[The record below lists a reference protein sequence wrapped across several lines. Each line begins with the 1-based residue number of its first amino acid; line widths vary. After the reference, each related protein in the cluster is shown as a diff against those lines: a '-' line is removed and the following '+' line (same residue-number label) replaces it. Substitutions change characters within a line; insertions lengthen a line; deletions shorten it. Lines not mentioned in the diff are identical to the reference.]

1 MPYYKEH
8 MMRAIMQKYRLTKEG
23 VYSVK
28 DALHADV
35 YVTAEPVPF
44 AERMSGKPI
53 YDIQKNQV
61 WAGLF
66 DCGWFHFTGKV
77 PADCDGKFVVLMIDI
92 SGEGLIVDQNGDPV
106 RALTSKKSGFD
117 GELGCATKRI
127 WRIFP
132 CAKAGDP
139 IDFWMDAGCNDL
151 FGNDTGGKVREME
164 IAVLDEQRRALGY
177 DLEVLIDLYGCI
189 DKESARA
196 QKVFFALYEA
206 TCLLGEFT
214 PEEIAAARAILK
226 KELDKRNGDPDLQ
239 VWAVGHAHL
248 DLAWLWPIRETIRKA
263 ARTFSTALHHMDI
276 YEDYIFGQSQPQQ
289 FEWMKKYYPQLFERI
304 KKAVADGR
312 LEPQGC
318 MWVEADTNISSG
330 EALVRQILYGQRFW
344 REEFG
349 LEVNNLWLPD
359 VFGYNA
365 ALPQILR
372 KSGVDYF
379 MTQKLSWSE
388 HNKFPHHTFR
398 WEGIDGTQILTH
410 MLPEETYNG
419 PAAPWGVKKA
429 ERQYAESGL
438 CDDVLM
444 LYGIGDG
451 GAGPGSDHI
460 ERMERMKNLSG
471 IAPVKMTQAHD
482 LFPKLEQQWDRL
494 PSWQGELYLERHQGT
509 LTTQG
514 ANKHYNRLME
524 FALREM
530 EFAYVLAGIEFPKE
544 KVDEIWK
551 EVLLYQFHDIIPG
564 SSIDRV
570 YDESVARYIKLYDAV
585 ADLTV
590 KAYEAA
596 AEQIKAEK
604 GDTVLYNSLSWDRK
618 VLQKDGDKLYEVT
631 VPAAGA
637 AVLQQGKQVE
647 MPQLIARDNLLEN
660 ENLRVVFGENGEIVS
675 LVSKQTGMDSV
686 APGEAL
692 NVLHIYEDEGDC
704 WDIPI
709 TYQDKAPK
717 TMKLT
722 DRKAYIEGLNAVIEQ
737 TFVFDHCTLTQK
749 ATLAADGKRVDLVTD
764 VDWHTY
770 HKMLRAD
777 SFVNV
782 HTERCT
788 FDIQYGTI
796 RRSTTVNTSWD
807 MAKFEVCGIKFADMS
822 DREHGIAVLTDSKY
836 GYKAKENFLSLNLL
850 RAPTY
855 PGKHADIGHHTFTY
869 SFYPHKGDVVDGLV
883 MEQAYE
889 LNIPMHSVQKQTGE
903 GEAPCKGLYKIEV
916 LRGATPIVEAM
927 KPAEDGEGTVIRFYE
942 NSGMPI
948 TARFTFDRAY
958 KQIIETNLMEKEIA
972 ALAADA
978 DSVTLEMHPFEIK
991 TLVLK

>member
-8 MMRAIMQKYRLTKEG
+8 MKRAIETKYRMTKEG
-23 VYSVK
+23 VYTVK
-28 DALHADV
+28 DTLHADV
-35 YVTAEPVPF
+35 FVTPEPVPF
-44 AERMSGKPI
+44 EKRTSGKPI
-53 YDIQKNQV
+53 YNIQKNEV
-61 WAGLF
+61 WGGLW

-77 PADCDGKFVVLMIDI
+77 PDDCDGKFVCLLIDI
-92 SGEGLIVDQNGDPV
+92 SGEGCIMDQNGNPV
-106 RALTSKKSGFD
+106 RGLTTKKSSFED
-117 GELGCATKRI
+117 TLGSPTKRV

-132 CAKAGDP
+132 CAKAGEV

-151 FGNDTGGKVREME
+151 FGNDLGGKVLDME
-164 IAVLDEQRRALGY
+164 IAVLDEQRRSLYY
-177 DLEVLIDLYGCI
+177 DFQVLIDLWKAI
-189 DKESARA
+189 DQESARA

-206 TCLLGEFT
+206 STILGDFT
-214 PEEIAAARAILK
+214 PEEMAKAQAVLA
-226 KELDKRNGDPDLQ
+226 KELNKKNGDSDLQ
-239 VWAVGHAHL
+239 VWAIGHAHL
-248 DLAWLWPIRETIRKA
+248 DLAWLWPIRESVRKA
-263 ARTFSTALHHMDI
+263 ARTFSTALYHMDI
-276 YEDYIFGQSQPQQ
+276 YDDYVFGQSQPQQ
-289 FEWMKKYYPQLFERI
+289 YEWMKKYYPDLYERM
-304 KKAVADGR
+304 KKAVAAGK

-330 EALVRQILYGQRFW
+330 EALVRQIYYGTKFW
-344 REEFG
+344 KDEFG
-349 LEVNNLWLPD
+349 VEVNNLWLPD
-359 VFGYNA
+359 VFGYNG
-365 ALPQILR
+365 ALPQILK
-372 KSGVDYF
+372 KSGIDYF

-419 PAAPWGVKKA
+419 PAAPWGIVKLEK
-429 ERQYAESGL
+429 QYQESGI

-460 ERMERMKNLSG
+460 ERLERMKNLSG
-471 IAPVKMTQAHD
+471 IAPVKMAQAHD
-482 LFPKLEQQWDRL
+482 IFPKLAQSWDRL

-514 ANKHYNRLME
+514 ANKRYNRMME

-530 EFAYVLAGIEFPKE
+530 EFAYVLAGIPFPQE
-544 KVDEIWK
+544 QVDEIWK

-570 YDESVARYIKLYDAV
+570 YDESIARYHILHDEV
-585 ADLTV
+585 EELTA

-596 AEQIKAEK
+596 AEKMQANA
-604 GDTVLYNSLSWDRK
+604 GDTVVFNSLSWERSK
-618 VLQKDGDKLYEVT
+618 LMIDGDKLYQVK
-631 VPAAGA
+631 VPAAGC
-637 AVLQQGKQVE
+637 AVLQQAEAVE
-647 MPQLIARDNLLEN
+647 MPFLAATDNVLEN
-660 ENLRVVFGENGEIVS
+660 EHLRVEFAPDGSICS
-675 LVSKQTGMDSV
+675 LINKKTGMDS
-686 APGEAL
+686 AAYGERL
-692 NVLHIYEDEGDC
+692 NVLNIYEDEGDC

-717 TMKLT
+717 QMKLT
-722 DRKAYIEGLNAVIEQ
+722 ERHAYIEGVNAVMEQ
-737 TFVFDHCTLTQK
+737 TFVFERCVLTQK
-749 ATLAADGKRVDLVTD
+749 AVLAADGERVDFITD

-777 SFVNV
+777 NRVNV

-822 DREHGIAVLTDSKY
+822 DRENGIAILTDCKY

-855 PGKHADIGHHTFTY
+855 PGRHADIGHHTFTY
-869 SFYPHKGDVVDGLV
+869 SLYPHAGDVVDGLV
-883 MEQAYE
+883 MEQAYD
-889 LNIPMHSVQKQTGE
+889 LNIPMQQVVKASTSGDAGAH
-903 GEAPCKGLYKIEV
+903 GLFDIEM
-916 LRGATPIVEAM
+916 LRGAAPIVEAI
-927 KPAEDGEGTVIRFYE
+927 KPAADQNGVVLRFYE

-948 TARFTFDRAY
+948 RAKFNLDREY
-958 KQIIETNLMEKEIA
+958 DRIVETNLMEKEIGVIEEGSRTFTMD
-972 ALAADA
+972 L
-978 DSVTLEMHPFEIK
+978 HPFEIK
-991 TLVLK
+991 TVVLR